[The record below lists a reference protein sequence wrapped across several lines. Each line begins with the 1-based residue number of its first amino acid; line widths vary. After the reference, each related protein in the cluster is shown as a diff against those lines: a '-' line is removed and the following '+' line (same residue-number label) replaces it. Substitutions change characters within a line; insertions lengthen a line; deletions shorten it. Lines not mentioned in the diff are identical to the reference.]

1 MLKTLVDRINEG
13 MTTERDALLVER
25 VLHRLAAY
33 EMALR
38 RIAVHG
44 TGDAAM
50 LATRTLCDPEFAY
63 EPAAEA
69 YDACRN
75 A

>member
-13 MTTERDALLVER
+13 VTTERDARLVEC

-33 EMALR
+33 EMALH

-50 LATRTLCDPEFAY
+50 LATRTLCDPESAY

>member
-1 MLKTLVDRINEG
+1 MLKTLVDRINED
-13 MTTERDALLVER
+13 MTTERDALLVES

-50 LATRTLCDPEFAY
+50 LATRTLCDPESAY

>member
-13 MTTERDALLVER
+13 MTTERDARLVESI
-25 VLHRLAAY
+25 LHRLAAY

-50 LATRTLCDPEFAY
+50 LATRTLCDPESAY

>member
-1 MLKTLVDRINEG
+1 MNTLVDRINEG
-13 MTTERDALLVER
+13 MTTEADAQLVARMIER
-25 VLHRLAAY
+25 MAAY
-33 EMALR
+33 EQTLR
-38 RIAVHG
+38 RIAVHA
-44 TGDAAM
+44 TGEPAM
-50 LATRTLCDPEFAY
+50 LATRTLCDPESAY

>member
-13 MTTERDALLVER
+13 MTTERDARLVEC

-50 LATRTLCDPEFAY
+50 LATRTLCDPESAY

-69 YDACRN
+69 FDACRN

>member
-1 MLKTLVDRINEG
+1 MNTLVDRINEG
-13 MTTERDALLVER
+13 MTTERDARLVESI
-25 VLHRLAAY
+25 LHRLAAY

-50 LATRTLCDPEFAY
+50 LATRTLCDPESAH

-69 YDACRN
+69 CDACRN

>member
-1 MLKTLVDRINEG
+1 MNTLVDRINEG
-13 MTTERDALLVER
+13 MTTERDARLVER

-50 LATRTLCDPEFAY
+50 LATRTLCDPESAY